1 VSARARAASNV
12 AAGCADIVTV
22 TDLVKRFGDNAAVD
36 GVSFSICRGEVFGLL
51 GPNGAG
57 KTTAISMISC
67 LVAPTSGDVIVD
79 GASVLTD
86 QLSVKCA
93 LGVVPQDIA
102 LYPTLTALENLRFWG
117 RMYGLS
123 GRMLEERVAEALEVA
138 DLADRAK
145 EPIEKYSGGMKR
157 RINIAAGIMHHPKVL
172 IMDEPTVGI
181 DPQSRNH
188 ILETVKDL
196 NKRGMTVI
204 YTSHYME
211 EVEFLCDRVGIVD
224 RGKLI
229 AIGTIDELKRL
240 VGDENVISVRVNEV
254 PDGALDALRAIP
266 GVGSV
271 STPTPVTPEVTDG
284 IDAPDEAKV
293 AAETGAIIE
302 VLSQDAGAVI
312 ASVVTA
318 LTTSGAR
325 VTSVE
330 VREPNLESVFLH
342 LTGKSLRD

>member
-1 VSARARAASNV
+1 MPEGRSTQGAA
-12 AAGCADIVTV
+12 AAGEPAPIIVV
-22 TDLVKRFGDNAAVD
+22 TDLVKRFGEVAAVD
-36 GVSFSICRGEVFGLL
+36 GVSFSITAGEIFGLL

-67 LVAPTSGDVIVD
+67 LIPPTSGDVVVD
-79 GASVLTD
+79 GTSVLKD
-86 QLSVKCA
+86 AGKVKCA

-102 LYPTLTALENLRFWG
+102 LYPTLSAVENLRFWA

-123 GRMLEERVAEALEVA
+123 GKVLEQRVLEALEIA
-138 DLADRAK
+138 GLADRAK
-145 EPIEKYSGGMKR
+145 DAIEKYSGGMKR
-157 RINIAAGIMHHPKVL
+157 RVNIAAGIMHHPRVL

-196 NKRGMTVI
+196 NGRGMTVV

-211 EVEFLCDRVGIVD
+211 EVEALCDRVGIVD
-224 RGKLI
+224 HGRLI
-229 AIGTIDELKRL
+229 ALGTIDELKRL
-240 VGDENVISVRVNEV
+240 VGDENVISVRVNEL
-254 PDGALDALRAIP
+254 PDGALDGLRALP
-266 GVGSV
+266 GVDSV
-271 STPTPVTPEVTDG
+271 SC
-284 IDAPDEAKV
+284 AAS
-293 AAETGAIIE
+293 AAERGKADGSSSEASADSGAIIE
-302 VLSQDAGAVI
+302 VLSRESSTII

-318 LTTSGAR
+318 LADLGAK
-325 VTSVE
+325 VASIE